1 MGYSL
6 KPRKR
11 KYVEGY
17 GFFSFAKI
25 FASDSVQKLMDTA
38 KTTGIDTAENVSK
51 MIVQK

>member
-6 KPRKR
+6 EPRKR

-17 GFFSFAKI
+17 GLFSFAKI

-38 KTTGIDTAENVSK
+38 TKNSNRYSRNCF
-51 MIVQK
+51 